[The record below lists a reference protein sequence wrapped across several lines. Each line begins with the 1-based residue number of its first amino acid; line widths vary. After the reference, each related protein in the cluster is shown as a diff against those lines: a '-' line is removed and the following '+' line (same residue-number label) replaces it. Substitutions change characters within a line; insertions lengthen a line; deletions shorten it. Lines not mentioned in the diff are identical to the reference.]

1 MSQSGSPAAVQP
13 PGVWA
18 VVLNYNGLRDTEM
31 CIHSLRESGYLSLD
45 IVVVDN
51 ASPDG
56 SGDALAR
63 LFPEI
68 PVLRPGRNGGYGAG
82 NNAGIRFA
90 LARGAKY
97 ILVVNNDV
105 VVQKGFLEPMVG
117 MLERDAGIGVVNGK
131 VFYLSEPGK
140 LFSALGEFNRWMCTG
155 LNVGRDA
162 AGCRS
167 TTLECDVDYVC
178 GVLLLVRREVF
189 ETVGLLEES
198 FFMYFEDVE
207 FSRRVLKRY
216 RLAYTA
222 RAIAYHKSGG
232 GKGWKS
238 YTELYLYYH
247 TRNRLRVFRKESRT
261 YRAYVAGFTI
271 ANAAAKA
278 AVIARNCVSDPA
290 KMLRQWKALWRG
302 LTDGLIGGGE

>member
-1 MSQSGSPAAVQP
+1 
-13 PGVWA
+13 
-18 VVLNYNGLRDTEM
+18 
-31 CIHSLRESGYLSLD
+31 
-45 IVVVDN
+45 
-51 ASPDG
+51 
-56 SGDALAR
+56 
-63 LFPEI
+63 
-68 PVLRPGRNGGYGAG
+68 
-82 NNAGIRFA
+82 
-90 LARGAKY
+90 
-97 ILVVNNDV
+97 
-105 VVQKGFLEPMVG
+105 
-117 MLERDAGIGVVNGK
+117 
-131 VFYLSEPGK
+131 
-140 LFSALGEFNRWMCTG
+140 MCTG

-222 RAIAYHKSGG
+222 RAIAYHMSGG